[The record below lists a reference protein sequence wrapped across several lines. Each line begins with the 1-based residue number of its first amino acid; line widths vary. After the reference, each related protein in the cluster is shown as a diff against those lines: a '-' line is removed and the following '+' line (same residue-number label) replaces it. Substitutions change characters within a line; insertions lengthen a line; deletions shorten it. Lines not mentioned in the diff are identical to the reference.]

1 MTQALSSTAK
11 ATKVSQIWAAIGGP
25 FGFWSDIRTQSTNL
39 SWVLAGKFG
48 LAGGNAAVM
57 LFLAKHLELNTYGLL
72 VITISAQLL
81 ISRLL
86 MVGVDSGMIRL
97 TAIPELRS
105 RAHAVVMTG
114 LAFIT
119 LTSAVL
125 LVSMLLV
132 TPVLA
137 QFDVPP
143 WLLLCIVAGSIG
155 TAFVDYGYSYR
166 LENQEYPAAAIAQGG
181 TAIWRLGLTTL
192 AAWMVPAY
200 PAAVFVAYHGAS
212 LVSGLVQSALI
223 ARVRARP
230 DRGLLRQLL
239 RYSFWVGKANMIVIF
254 SLYQGTFLLMMLNQP
269 AATGLFGLGLTLSMG
284 FFAVSLAYS
293 EYLQVRVRSLGHI
306 RDIYPFITRAM
317 AGALILM
324 LACAP
329 VVFVVARWLPWFL
342 GPEWHQDVPIFIYL
356 SASMVL
362 LILQAPLS
370 AACHYLLRPHLI
382 TVAWVLRAVLIG
394 VVGLI
399 LAPPKGAIGAAIAQ
413 LVGSALALILLAWL
427 VISSLRSAKVVENQ
441 APR

>member
-1 MTQALSSTAK
+1 
-11 ATKVSQIWAAIGGP
+11 
-25 FGFWSDIRTQSTNL
+25 
-39 SWVLAGKFG
+39 
-48 LAGGNAAVM
+48 
-57 LFLAKHLELNTYGLL
+57 
-72 VITISAQLL
+72 
-81 ISRLL
+81 
-86 MVGVDSGMIRL
+86 
-97 TAIPELRS
+97 
-105 RAHAVVMTG
+105 
-114 LAFIT
+114 
-119 LTSAVL
+119 
-125 LVSMLLV
+125 
-132 TPVLA
+132 
-137 QFDVPP
+137 
-143 WLLLCIVAGSIG
+143 
-155 TAFVDYGYSYR
+155 
-166 LENQEYPAAAIAQGG
+166 
-181 TAIWRLGLTTL
+181 
-192 AAWMVPAY
+192 MVPAY